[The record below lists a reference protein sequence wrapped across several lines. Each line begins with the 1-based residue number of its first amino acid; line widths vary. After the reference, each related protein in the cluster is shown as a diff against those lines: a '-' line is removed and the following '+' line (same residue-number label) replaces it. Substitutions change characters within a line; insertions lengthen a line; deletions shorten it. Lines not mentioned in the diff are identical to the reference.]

1 MTVKQTK
8 KLTFNNHIESE
19 MLIAENTQL
28 KENSQQDLIKVLQDD
43 IHQQA
48 NKIIDGTLVLSTA
61 QEQMIDELGGINE
74 VEQILMSYAEN
85 IISSNSSN
93 SNDIINQ
100 YEEELIELFFTDN
113 SKNLLVRPQDSI
125 DESISLLAF
134 NDLDKPINE
143 SDTQY
148 KISHPWNL
156 LVAGDSIFIEQISDA
171 RNKLEDALEKVD
183 LKISENSTTISEQQ
197 ILDYQSIPRDTV
209 VDFILNEMSKVD
221 NKDKV
226 RLELFSNLISGQQ
239 QIPKEIFKT
248 TNITPDSNTNKS
260 IYIKEVNM
268 NYNTMLTDL
277 HIIAIPNDMYYIRV
291 AEDESVV
298 NYFEETIPK
307 YVQEKNS
314 MKISFKKG
322 HRYRLTLF
330 DRYNTPVDVWSFI
343 SDRDFSYSDQPITLI
358 QKAPLPV
365 TLPKTSDTNFSGAI
379 CLTIILVIILF
390 IYVMHLMHKLNTH

>member
-28 KENSQQDLIKVLQDD
+28 KENSQQDLIKILQDD

-143 SDTQY
+143 LDTQY
-148 KISHPWNL
+148 KFSHPWNL
-156 LVAGDSIFIEQISDA
+156 SVAGDSVFIEQISDA

-183 LKISENSTTISEQQ
+183 LKISENSTIISEQQ

-248 TNITPDSNTNKS
+248 TNI
-260 IYIKEVNM
+260 
-268 NYNTMLTDL
+268 
-277 HIIAIPNDMYYIRV
+277 
-291 AEDESVV
+291 
-298 NYFEETIPK
+298 
-307 YVQEKNS
+307 
-314 MKISFKKG
+314 
-322 HRYRLTLF
+322 
-330 DRYNTPVDVWSFI
+330 TPVDVWSFI